1 MATIDDFLKIEM
13 KVGKILS
20 AENIEGSEKLLKLS
34 VSFGLKPSVEGSP
47 EAQDIRQ
54 VLSGI
59 KKYFPE
65 PGVLVGKKCGF
76 VTNLE
81 PRQMMG
87 LESQAMIMAASTDD
101 KIALF
106 EVPDEIPEG
115 AKIK

>member
-1 MATIDDFLKIEM
+1 MATIEDFLKIEM

-20 AENIEGSEKLLKLS
+20 VENIDGSEKLLKLS
-34 VSFGLKPSVEGSP
+34 VSFAEENP
-47 EAQDIRQ
+47 RQ

-59 KKYFPE
+59 KKYFPD
-65 PGVLVGKKCGF
+65 PQVLVGKKCGF

-81 PRQMMG
+81 PRLMMG
-87 LESQAMIMAASTDD
+87 LESQAMILATSTDE

-115 AKIK
+115 TKIK

>member
-1 MATIDDFLKIEM
+1 MEKIKIEDFLKIEM

-34 VSFGLKPSVEGSP
+34 VSFGEESP
-47 EAQDIRQ
+47 RQ

-65 PGVLVGKKCGF
+65 PAVLVGKKCGF

-87 LESQAMIMAASTDD
+87 LESQAMIMAASSDE

-106 EVPDEIPEG
+106 EVSEEIPEG
-115 AKIK
+115 TKIK

>member
-1 MATIDDFLKIEM
+1 MR
-13 KVGKILS
+13 VGKILS

-34 VSFGLKPSVEGSP
+34 VSFGEENP
-47 EAQDIRQ
+47 RT

-87 LESQAMIMAASTDD
+87 LESQAMIMAASTDE
-101 KIALF
+101 KINLF
-106 EVPDEIPEG
+106 EVSEDIPEG
-115 AKIK
+115 TKIK

>member
-20 AENIEGSEKLLKLS
+20 ADNIEGSEKLLKLS
-34 VSFGLKPSVEGSP
+34 VSFGEETP
-47 EAQDIRQ
+47 RT

-59 KKYFPE
+59 KKYFPDIQ
-65 PGVLVGKKCGF
+65 VLVGKKCGF

-87 LESQAMIMAASTDD
+87 LESQAMIMAASTDE
-101 KIALF
+101 KINLF
-106 EVPDEIPEG
+106 EVSEEIPEG
-115 AKIK
+115 TKIK

>member
-20 AENIEGSEKLLKLS
+20 AEPIEGSEKLLKLS
-34 VSFGLKPSVEGSP
+34 VSFGEENP
-47 EAQDIRQ
+47 RQ

-76 VTNLE
+76 VTNLD

-87 LESQAMIMAASTDD
+87 LESQAMIMAASTDE
-101 KIALF
+101 KINLF
-106 EVPDEIPEG
+106 EVSEEIPEG
-115 AKIK
+115 TKIK